1 VLPPNFVFQN
11 GGIEGGE
18 MNKKRDY
25 TPLALA
31 VVAIALAVVAWRR
44 GGSDMAFEGLLSGG
58 TFLIRVV
65 PLLIA
70 AFLTAGLIQV
80 LVSEETVKRWLG
92 AGAGWRGLALACL
105 GGALIPG
112 GPYVYYP
119 IAGALLNTG
128 AGLGVLVAFVTAKNL
143 WSFSRLPLEF
153 ALLGPRLTIVRFTVT
168 LIIPPLLGFLAEV
181 FFGRSIERIR
191 EAVKS

>member
-1 VLPPNFVFQN
+1 
-11 GGIEGGE
+11 

-25 TPLALA
+25 TPLVLALVA
-31 VVAIALAVVAWRR
+31 VVLAIVAWQS

-58 TFLIRVV
+58 TLLLSVI

-70 AFLTAGLIQV
+70 AFLTAGLIQA

-92 AGAGWRGLALACL
+92 SGAGWQGLALACL

-128 AGLGVLVAFVTAKNL
+128 AGLGVLVAFVAAKNL
-143 WSFSRLPLEF
+143 WSFSRLPMEF
-153 ALLGPRLTIVRFTVT
+153 ALLGPRLTIVRFAIT
-168 LIIPPLLGFLAEV
+168 LVIPPLLGFLAEV

>member
-1 VLPPNFVFQN
+1 
-11 GGIEGGE
+11 
-18 MNKKRDY
+18 MTKKRDY
-25 TPLALA
+25 TQLALTLVAVALA
-31 VVAIALAVVAWRR
+31 VVSWQS
-44 GGSDMAFEGLLSGG
+44 GGSDMAFEGLISGG
-58 TFLIRVV
+58 TFLLRVI

-92 AGAGWRGLALACL
+92 AGAGLRGLALACL

-119 IAGALLNTG
+119 IAGALMNTG
-128 AGLGVLVAFVTAKNL
+128 AGLGVLVAFVAAKNL
-143 WSFSRLPLEF
+143 WSFSRLPMEF
-153 ALLGPRLTIVRFTVT
+153 ALLGPRLTIVRFAVT
-168 LIIPPLLGFLAEV
+168 LVIPPLLGFLAEV
-181 FFGRSIERIR
+181 FFGRAIERIR

>member
-1 VLPPNFVFQN
+1 
-11 GGIEGGE
+11 

-25 TPLALA
+25 TPLVLALVA
-31 VVAIALAVVAWRR
+31 VALAVVAWQS

-58 TFLIRVV
+58 TLLLSVI

-70 AFLTAGLIQV
+70 AFLTAGLIQA
-80 LVSEETVKRWLG
+80 LVSEDTVKRWLG
-92 AGAGWRGLALACL
+92 SGAGWRGLALACL

-128 AGLGVLVAFVTAKNL
+128 AGLGVLVAFVAAKNL

-153 ALLGPRLTIVRFTVT
+153 ALLGPRLTIVRFAIT
-168 LIIPPLLGFLAEV
+168 LVIPPLLGFLADL